1 MPSVWAIF
9 DNCSFP
15 WMLTAVNARF
25 ATEIAGRRAYA
36 NPAASSTSSMIG
48 SAVKESSE
56 WDGLGEEMRR
66 AGWFD

>member
-1 MPSVWAIF
+1 
-9 DNCSFP
+9 
-15 WMLTAVNARF
+15 MLTAVNARF

>member
-36 NPAASSTSSMIG
+36 NPAASSI
-48 SAVKESSE
+48 
-56 WDGLGEEMRR
+56 GEEMRR